1 MQKWVE
7 KWAQQ
12 KIKKKKKPVPP
23 PFSGLRRFTNMDRT
37 LQPELFR
44 GSDTSTAKDLEQP
57 NRTLKSDLTFKQS
70 QIK

>member
-7 KWAQQ
+7 KWAHQ
-12 KIKKKKKPVPP
+12 KIKNKKIIKKKPIPP
-23 PFSGLRRFTNMDRT
+23 PFSGLRTFTNMDRS

-57 NRTLKSDLTFKQS
+57 N
-70 QIK
+70 

>member
-23 PFSGLRRFTNMDRT
+23 PFSGLRRFTNMDRS

-57 NRTLKSDLTFKQS
+57 N
-70 QIK
+70 